1 MAKIRIHELAKEIL
15 ERNAEADAKTLT
27 QDILKILQDAGS
39 DAKNHMSTVTDEEAE
54 KIRAAFAGS
63 GKAKKPAKAEKPAEA
78 EKTEAPAKAEPA
90 EKPAKPAAKEAQ
102 TDKPQKNAQA
112 PQNA

>member
-39 DAKNHMSTVTDEEAE
+39 YAKNHMSTVTDEEAE
-54 KIRAAFAGS
+54 KIRAAFAVS
-63 GKAKKPAKAEKPAEA
+63 
-78 EKTEAPAKAEPA
+78 
-90 EKPAKPAAKEAQ
+90 
-102 TDKPQKNAQA
+102 
-112 PQNA
+112 